1 MGAPTNTTSST
12 PTTERPRGSRSPTIS
27 KTTSPTTIPTSP
39 TTPSPTTGSPTLA
52 PTKTTSS
59 TPTNSTC
66 ASPGSNCFIKQK
78 GKGCDDES
86 CMNVIC
92 ESKAQCCDK
101 KWQKKCANTA
111 IKKCNI
117 CSCSEKFDGIFLL
130 KIKKGKV
137 KTKTCMWLKTHKGK
151 SLKKLCKKFSSSGNI
166 RAARFVCPVTCKL
179 CAK

>member
-1 MGAPTNTTSST
+1 MGSTSPSRSLTLAPTNTTSST

-52 PTKTTSS
+52 PTKTTTSTPTTLAPTKTTSS

-66 ASPGSNCFIKQK
+66 ASPGSNCFIKQL
-78 GKGCDDES
+78 GQGCDDES

-101 KWQKKCANTA
+101 KWNKKCANTA

-117 CSCSEKFDGIFLL
+117 CSCSENVDGIF
-130 KIKKGKV
+130 
-137 KTKTCMWLKTHKGK
+137 
-151 SLKKLCKKFSSSGNI
+151 
-166 RAARFVCPVTCKL
+166 
-179 CAK
+179 